1 MTRKIELKDLRSQTW
16 FGASGQP
23 GNHKSYRTKQMG
35 YTSEDFQ
42 GKPVIGILSSWSDLN
57 SCHTHFPQRIEEIKR
72 GVWQEGGFPVVM
84 PTLSVGGPSSGSD
97 FDAWSCFAYSATA
110 ASTFAMRYTAFT
122 PRSGVEL

>member
-42 GKPVIGILSSWSDLN
+42 GKPVIGILSTWSDLN

-84 PTLSVGGPSSGSD
+84 PTLSVGESCPCSSGNSRSRCCRRRIHSSYV
-97 FDAWSCFAYSATA
+97 ASSTISA
-110 ASTFAMRYTAFT
+110 SR
-122 PRSGVEL
+122 P